1 MRLSCRLRCSTRR
14 EARGAMRRRR
24 SCGRTVHPFRGC
36 TARENSGRSTAICIR
51 APEISANAW
60 RSVVSRVATRRRK
73 RPGRNAKSDRQL
85 LVTNSCCGR
94 ALPANSK
101 CMTPQLV
108 AGLSPSRRAQ
118 SNRSCI
124 GDRVWILPD
133 WPRPCR
139 TSANTASRPDT
150 EFHGVRYG
158 VPRSRHYRASRRNHS
173 TAQ

>member
-1 MRLSCRLRCSTRR
+1 
-14 EARGAMRRRR
+14 
-24 SCGRTVHPFRGC
+24 
-36 TARENSGRSTAICIR
+36 
-51 APEISANAW
+51 
-60 RSVVSRVATRRRK
+60 
-73 RPGRNAKSDRQL
+73 L

-173 TAQ
+173 TAQWFCAKRQKLLLRVTPCFMLLRETPCRACLPYTQTGTLAASKRQMRLPWGRAPGLRFGHDSCDYGYELGWRVRRGASGL

>member
-1 MRLSCRLRCSTRR
+1 
-14 EARGAMRRRR
+14 
-24 SCGRTVHPFRGC
+24 
-36 TARENSGRSTAICIR
+36 
-51 APEISANAW
+51 
-60 RSVVSRVATRRRK
+60 
-73 RPGRNAKSDRQL
+73 L

-158 VPRSRHYRASRRNHS
+158 VPRSRHYRASRRKPWHGPSGSARSAKSFLLRGTPSLTPCNS
-173 TAQ
+173 VSGLLALVGSLSNLSILPSF